1 MSISTNHPQSGI
13 CTDTRLDIFSVPPT
27 LAAFDSYESV
37 QIYPI
42 TALGP
47 DAPITFSVNNQNENT
62 YLNFSNAFFVI
73 SAKLERFDGKGI
85 SGTIKNETG
94 EEVAYQDKVTIS
106 NNISSTL
113 IRNMEVS
120 INEISLSTSDNFFV
134 RNGLDNL
141 LHTPDVVQKSIVKG
155 GQHLYLRGNSANS
168 VDDDGWNKR
177 NNTTK
182 SGKVFDIIVPFNTD
196 LGSSNKFFPPGS
208 EIKITLKQNSP
219 EFYLVKGPLETNKHR
234 LNIESIYL
242 EVTKASIINPITDA
256 HHGLFQKKNAAFSMR
271 RVTTSE
277 RVIPQGTT
285 DIDFPIFTNGQVP
298 YNITMVLLPTTTF
311 TGDSFR
317 EPLFFERH
325 NLSNAELIMD
335 TKSIKYNY
343 ERERS
348 AFNQT
353 IMALNEEKVSIT
365 YTDFTKNGL
374 FFIYFNLSN
383 GTPNNVMR
391 PVVRTNLRV
400 ALKWNVATTT
410 PLTLLMLTESV
421 GTLELT
427 GKKRSKPPLK
437 MNNKELEAFI
447 KKTPAAPFFNG
458 IIEPSSSRELSDGF
472 WVVFLNPHNL
482 PVGHW
487 TGLFINKKRAWFFNS
502 LGDANGRDQVKDLL
516 RGFRTTYN
524 VDRLQ
529 SPISEVCGLYVIYY
543 FIRTTAGVPFGSFL
557 NEFVTNTLLNDL
569 CVYEGTRYYFYNK

>member
-85 SGTIKNETG
+85 SGTIKNESG

-242 EVTKASIINPITDA
+242 EVTKAS
-256 HHGLFQKKNAAFSMR
+256 
-271 RVTTSE
+271 
-277 RVIPQGTT
+277 
-285 DIDFPIFTNGQVP
+285 
-298 YNITMVLLPTTTF
+298 
-311 TGDSFR
+311 
-317 EPLFFERH
+317 
-325 NLSNAELIMD
+325 
-335 TKSIKYNY
+335 
-343 ERERS
+343 
-348 AFNQT
+348 
-353 IMALNEEKVSIT
+353 
-365 YTDFTKNGL
+365 
-374 FFIYFNLSN
+374 
-383 GTPNNVMR
+383 
-391 PVVRTNLRV
+391 
-400 ALKWNVATTT
+400 
-410 PLTLLMLTESV
+410 
-421 GTLELT
+421 
-427 GKKRSKPPLK
+427 
-437 MNNKELEAFI
+437 
-447 KKTPAAPFFNG
+447 
-458 IIEPSSSRELSDGF
+458 
-472 WVVFLNPHNL
+472 
-482 PVGHW
+482 
-487 TGLFINKKRAWFFNS
+487 
-502 LGDANGRDQVKDLL
+502 
-516 RGFRTTYN
+516 
-524 VDRLQ
+524 
-529 SPISEVCGLYVIYY
+529 
-543 FIRTTAGVPFGSFL
+543 
-557 NEFVTNTLLNDL
+557 
-569 CVYEGTRYYFYNK
+569 